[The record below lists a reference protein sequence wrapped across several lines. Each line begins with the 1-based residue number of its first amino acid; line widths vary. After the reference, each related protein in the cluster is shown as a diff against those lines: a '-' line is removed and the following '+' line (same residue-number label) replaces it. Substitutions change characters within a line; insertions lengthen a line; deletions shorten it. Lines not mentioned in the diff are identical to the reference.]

1 MLFAAGQRG
10 SLNAVTSSAI
20 TPGGNPAMDWVG
32 IEEPPCW
39 NVDKRCEGLDEASL
53 FGDRTTLDVTMTGTF
68 HVLGLLFSIIK
79 CVRWASLSLPFCIAT
94 AHHDTPESCIF
105 LLLFCFFLVLCC
117 VVLWTMGCC
126 VALFVVVVE
135 VVAYSVSL

>member
-68 HVLGLLFSIIK
+68 HVLGCESK
-79 CVRWASLSLPFCIAT
+79 CKTDSPLWWKFAT
-94 AHHDTPESCIF
+94 CWIQN
-105 LLLFCFFLVLCC
+105 
-117 VVLWTMGCC
+117 
-126 VALFVVVVE
+126 
-135 VVAYSVSL
+135 

>member
-39 NVDKRCEGLDEASL
+39 NVDKRCEGVRVSAKQIHHCGGSL
-53 FGDRTTLDVTMTGTF
+53 QRVGSKINF
-68 HVLGLLFSIIK
+68 
-79 CVRWASLSLPFCIAT
+79 
-94 AHHDTPESCIF
+94 
-105 LLLFCFFLVLCC
+105 
-117 VVLWTMGCC
+117 
-126 VALFVVVVE
+126 
-135 VVAYSVSL
+135 